1 MHEHWAKI
9 LKSSVCRMCIY
20 DILLHGAMEWG
31 RDVYLAPTCLILNGV
46 YSSLRWEKSLDLNQ
60 RPSGYEP
67 AQGFTRTT

>member
-46 YSSLRWEKSLDLNQ
+46 YSSEGGMEKGRHYRNKGLWV
-60 RPSGYEP
+60 GYLWN
-67 AQGFTRTT
+67 G